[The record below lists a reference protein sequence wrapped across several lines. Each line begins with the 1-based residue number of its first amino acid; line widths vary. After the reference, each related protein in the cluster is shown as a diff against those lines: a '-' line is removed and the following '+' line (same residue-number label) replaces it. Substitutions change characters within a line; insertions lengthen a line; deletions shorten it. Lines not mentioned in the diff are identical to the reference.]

1 MEFSWEDI
9 VDTCDSFIITWK
21 NALLTLRART
31 LEVVY
36 LASHSSFPASF
47 GRTDS
52 LCHSKNQA
60 PDQREARLPWDHA
73 DGHGHSF
80 ALMNISSVMG
90 AVSFVK
96 AE

>member
-1 MEFSWEDI
+1 MELSWEDI

-21 NALLTLRART
+21 NALLTLQART

-52 LCHSKNQA
+52 LCSSKDQT
-60 PDQREARLPWDHA
+60 PDEREACSLWDHTV
-73 DGHGHSF
+73 
-80 ALMNISSVMG
+80 VMG
-90 AVSFVK
+90 IRLLK
-96 AE
+96 